1 MTGQKN
7 APDFSGARAVPRRG
21 MRDGARTSTG
31 PDYSKQL
38 DVEAIKAAI
47 DPVEFFRR
55 ENGTMPP
62 PKRRGW
68 VDGGLCPFHADQ
80 RAGSFKVNTETGGFH
95 CFSCH
100 TSGGDVIDFVMRRDG
115 LDFLAAVRELAPDAV
130 PEHVRTTGRIPA
142 RDALKALQFEAV
154 LVQGAAHTMAKGEA
168 IPAKELKRLDLAVQR
183 IHAVLEVAR

>member
-1 MTGQKN
+1 MRPKKN
-7 APDFSGARAVPRRG
+7 APDFSGARAVPRR
-21 MRDGARTSTG
+21 DENGARTSTV
-31 PDYSKQL
+31 PDYSKRL
-38 DVEAIKAAI
+38 DVQAIKDSI
-47 DPVEFFRR
+47 DPAEFFRR

-80 RAGSFKVNTETGGFH
+80 RAGSYKIHTESGAFH
-95 CFSCH
+95 CFSCG
-100 TSGGDVIDFVMRRDG
+100 TSGGDLIDYLMQRDG
-115 LDFLAAVRELAPDAV
+115 LNFLEAVKKLAPDAV
-130 PEHVRTTGRIPA
+130 PEHIRTTGRIPA